1 MLDLEQAIRE
11 RAYHLW
17 IADGCR
23 DGNAAAHWLIAQREI
38 LASSLA
44 RFARVTISEDGAA
57 KQKSKTPNRRPSALV
72 RWRDR
77 RLGPASDSGSKAE
90 SKCWMAGRPTLAAIG
105 QVSPQASAFLKRSL
119 VSSESG
125 RGERSLAPTCS
136 VPRRRE

>member
-57 KQKSKTPNRRPSALV
+57 KQKSKGKVNAKSAPK
-72 RWRDR
+72 RAR
-77 RLGPASDSGSKAE
+77 
-90 SKCWMAGRPTLAAIG
+90 
-105 QVSPQASAFLKRSL
+105 QVA
-119 VSSESG
+119 
-125 RGERSLAPTCS
+125 
-136 VPRRRE
+136 